1 MNPNTPDWLRS
12 LQPLAHLLFGSPNVA
27 LDLRLGLTLLLCG
40 AIGMERSRHE
50 RAAGFRPHI
59 LVGVAAC
66 VMTMAGSYGFSELKL
81 PGQDPSRVAA
91 AVVSGVG
98 FLGAGAIIRHGI
110 TLRGLTTAA
119 TLWGSAG
126 IGVAV
131 GAGIGGVAVI
141 ATALILFTL
150 TPLKRLEARLEP
162 RDVVDDLVISLR
174 DDKRAVGKTLDA
186 LERLGVRVRRATVE
200 PGAGAT
206 AILSVNLAQPLRTDQ
221 MAQLARRLLSL
232 KYIERVETLAYHVED
247 EVNLRMDGA
256 GEAPTRGEQAALNL
270 SDDRALDGL
279 DDDHLQKASP
289 LEE

>member
-1 MNPNTPDWLRS
+1 
-12 LQPLAHLLFGSPNVA
+12 
-27 LDLRLGLTLLLCG
+27 
-40 AIGMERSRHE
+40 
-50 RAAGFRPHI
+50 
-59 LVGVAAC
+59 
-66 VMTMAGSYGFSELKL
+66 
-81 PGQDPSRVAA
+81 
-91 AVVSGVG
+91 
-98 FLGAGAIIRHGI
+98 
-110 TLRGLTTAA
+110 
-119 TLWGSAG
+119 LWGSAG

-279 DDDHLQKASP
+279 DDDRRAVAGARDASTECDGALEGLDDDRRAAAGARDASSECDGALDGLDDDHLQKASP